1 MNSLLLFTSY
11 YLLFTI
17 MRSLYFLLFT
27 LYLLLALACRPAA
40 APVSV
45 SDAPVSI
52 NDVPTTNLPLPPNKN
67 VGKMSWTK
75 FDAVKNIDGE
85 TQNLNDL
92 KGKVVV
98 LDFWATY
105 CPPCLDEIPHLNQLQ
120 TQYKATGLE
129 IIGLHVG
136 GEEDR
141 PKVPSFAKKL
151 KINYA
156 LATPESALEQL
167 IFSDENSIPQTLVF
181 DREGKLVERFIGY
194 DLRVKNNLDK
204 AIEKALNKSSA
215 SG

>member
-1 MNSLLLFTSY
+1 MKLL
-11 YLLFTI
+11 YLLPFI
-17 MRSLYFLLFT
+17 FYFLLFS
-27 LYLLLALACRPAA
+27 ACRPAA
-40 APVSV
+40 APLSV
-45 SDAPVSI
+45 ADKPISI

-67 VGKMSWTK
+67 VAKMSWKK
-75 FDAVKNIDGE
+75 FDSVTNVDGE
-85 TQNLNDL
+85 SQTLADL
-92 KGKVVV
+92 KGKVVI

-120 TQYKATGLE
+120 MQHKANGLE

-141 PKVPSFAKKL
+141 PKVPSFAEKL
-151 KINYA
+151 KINYD

-181 DREGKLVERFIGY
+181 DRDGKLVERFVGY

-204 AIEKALNKSSA
+204 AIEKSLAK
-215 SG
+215 